1 MSPVGSRLQPRR
13 AGAAWVFGSLC
24 LVAAVAVLAAPS
36 APAPTVVAVGDLA
49 CQSLPQGQGTATCQ
63 SGAVADLIRELAPDR
78 FLALGDLQYSNGTLE
93 EFLRVW
99 DQQFG
104 DLLEITAPTPGNHE
118 YGTDGAQGYFDYFGE
133 IAHPPDGYYSFEL
146 GSWHVVAL
154 NSQICGSDP
163 GCGPGT
169 PQYEW
174 LVQDLRDARSAKCT
188 LAFMHHPR
196 YDWRQWQKWVDDE
209 GETPNGGTETAPL
222 IPLWELLDGGG
233 ADVVLSAHNHVY
245 QRWAPQDAHG
255 NAVGDGIVQFT
266 VGTGGR
272 QLYPF
277 GKHPMPENLLVAQN
291 RAFGVIQLTLYADS
305 YDYAWFSAPGQPD
318 FEDAATGVPCH

>member
-1 MSPVGSRLQPRR
+1 MLQIVSGRLWRR
-13 AGAAWVFGSLC
+13 AGAACVTGSLL
-24 LVAAVAVLAAPS
+24 LVAGVAVLAEP
-36 APAPTVVAVGDLA
+36 PATDPTVVAVGDLA
-49 CQSLPQGQGTATCQ
+49 CQSLPQGQGIATCQ
-63 SGAVADLIRELAPDR
+63 SGRVADLIRALAPDR
-78 FLALGDLQYSNGTLE
+78 FLALGDLQYSKGALD

-99 DQQFG
+99 ELQFG
-104 DLLEITAPTPGNHE
+104 DLFDITAPTPGNHE

-133 IAHPPDGYYSFEL
+133 IAHPPHGYYSFDL
-146 GSWHVVAL
+146 GSWHLVSL
-154 NSQICGSDP
+154 NSELCGSDP

-174 LVQDLRDARSAKCT
+174 LAQDLLAAADAKCT

-196 YDWRQWQKWVDDE
+196 YDWRQWQKFVDDE
-209 GETPNGGTETAPL
+209 DQTPNGGSETAPL
-222 IPLWELLDGGG
+222 IPLWELLDEGG

-255 NAVGDGIVQFT
+255 NAVDEGIVQFT

-272 QLYPF
+272 LLYPF
-277 GKHPMPENLLVAQN
+277 GKHPMPENLAVTQN
-291 RAFGVIQLTLYADS
+291 HAFGALHLTLHADS

-318 FEDAATGVPCH
+318 FEDAATELPCH